1 MTADETT
8 ARAPDADENTRLL
21 DRDALRSLA
30 ELLDGDRDAVREIVD
45 AFVEE
50 VPQRLAELRAGSEG
64 NDAACVGRA
73 AHTLKS
79 NALTFGATRLGQ
91 LCLELETAARAEDL
105 TRAPGLTGQVEAEWS
120 RVEPALH
127 ALCRQGLP

>member
-8 ARAPDADENTRLL
+8 ARATGTDENTLLL
-21 DRDALRSLA
+21 DPNALRSLA
-30 ELLDGDRDAVREIVD
+30 DLLEGDRDAVREIVD

-50 VPQRLAELRAGSEG
+50 VPQRLADLRAGSG
-64 NDAACVGRA
+64 GKDAARVGRA

-105 TRAPGLTGQVEAEWS
+105 TRAPGLAGQIEAEWS

-127 ALCRQGLP
+127 ALRDQGLP